1 MAQHVTRR
9 AALLALPVAFAGVA
23 TALVGAQS
31 MAAGEPKIPI
41 KVYKDPCCGCCSKWV
56 DHMTANGFVAS
67 VLAVDMPPIKKQ
79 YSVPFRLES
88 CHTTIV
94 GGYVV
99 EGHVPASDVKKLL
112 AAKPAG
118 IIGLTI
124 PGMPQSAP
132 GMDVMPFQPYEVLTF
147 DKDGKTTVYAKHTR

>member
-1 MAQHVTRR
+1 MAQYVTRR
-9 AALLALPVAFAGVA
+9 AALLSLPVAFAGVA

-31 MAAGEPKIPI
+31 KATGEPKIPI
-41 KVYKDPCCGCCSKWV
+41 KVYKDPSCGCCSKWV

-79 YSVPFRLES
+79 YSVPSRLES

-118 IIGLTI
+118 ILGLTI
-124 PGMPQSAP
+124 PAC
-132 GMDVMPFQPYEVLTF
+132 LRARRAWT
-147 DKDGKTTVYAKHTR
+147 

>member
-1 MAQHVTRR
+1 MAQHLTRR
-9 AALLALPVAFAGVA
+9 AALLSLPIAFAGVA
-23 TALVGAQS
+23 TAFVRAQAKTAS
-31 MAAGEPKIPI
+31 QPKIPI
-41 KVYKDPCCGCCSKWV
+41 RVYKDPSCPCCSKWIE
-56 DHMTANGFVAS
+56 HMTANGFVAS
-67 VLAVDMPPIKKQ
+67 VIEGSMPPVKKQ
-79 YSVPFRLES
+79 YNVPSRLES

-99 EGHVPASDVKKLL
+99 EGHVPAGDVKKLL

-132 GMDVMPFQPYEVLTF
+132 GMDVTPFQPYEVLTF

>member
-1 MAQHVTRR
+1 MAQHMTRR
-9 AALLALPVAFAGVA
+9 AALLSLPVAFAGVA
-23 TALVGAQS
+23 TALVGAQTKTAS
-31 MAAGEPKIPI
+31 QPKIPI
-41 KVYKDPCCGCCSKWV
+41 RVYKDPSCGCCTKWV
-56 DHMTANGFVAS
+56 EHMTANGFVAS
-67 VLAVDMPPIKKQ
+67 VLAVEMAPIKKQ
-79 YSVPFRLES
+79 YSVPSRLES

-99 EGHVPASDVKKLL
+99 EGHVPADDVKKLL

-132 GMDVMPFQPYEVLTF
+132 GMDVTPFQPYEVLTF

>member
-1 MAQHVTRR
+1 MAQHMTRR
-9 AALLALPVAFAGVA
+9 AALLSLPLAFAGVA
-23 TALVGAQS
+23 TALARAQTKTAS
-31 MAAGEPKIPI
+31 QAKIPI
-41 KVYKDPCCGCCSKWV
+41 RVYKDPSCGCCTKWV
-56 DHMTANGFVAS
+56 EHMTANGFVAS

-79 YSVPFRLES
+79 YSVPPRLES

-99 EGHVPASDVKKLL
+99 EGHVPADDVKKLL

-132 GMDVMPFQPYEVLTF
+132 GMDMTPFQPYEVLTF
-147 DKDGKTTVYAKHTR
+147 DKDGKTAVYAKHTR